1 MYRRKLT
8 LILIQFLI
16 LTASVMAQS
25 KPAAQVQATA
35 PDGLSATEFSRLI
48 RELSEPGGSFHSD
61 NLVSN
66 ETSFLHITDKLK
78 QLSAPGGA
86 YIGVGPEQ
94 NFTYIARVRPRIAFI
109 IDIRHQ
115 AAIQHLM
122 FKAIFH
128 LAPDRVQFLSR
139 LLSRP
144 LVKGKAPGTTAQI
157 TEVLDYLNSTPVD
170 EKFHA
175 ATLAEISRMIQKD
188 FQYQLSEAEQ
198 KDLQYL
204 FDSFRDNGL
213 EITYQ
218 TRYGYQRSYFPT
230 MKDLILQTDLHGK
243 YGHFLTSNEDYEF
256 VRNMQLKNLI
266 VPVTGD
272 FAGDK
277 AFAAVGDYLRKK
289 GLTVSAFYTSNV
301 EQYLFQNRVFEAFV
315 SNVRKL
321 PINDRSLFIR
331 AAVARGGHPAG
342 LPGHRLTTLLQRV
355 TVFLND
361 FAEGRYPSYWSL
373 VTTNYIAADQ

>member
-1 MYRRKLT
+1 MHQRKLT
-8 LILIQFLI
+8 LILIQWLI
-16 LTASVMAQS
+16 LMAAVTAQS
-25 KPAAQVQATA
+25 KPAAPTPTAT
-35 PDGLSATEFSRLI
+35 DGLSASEFARLI
-48 RELSEPGGSFHSD
+48 RDLSEPGGSFHSD

-66 ETSFLHITDKLK
+66 ETSFLYITDKLK

-86 YIGVGPEQ
+86 YLGVGPEQ

-109 IDIRHQ
+109 VDIRHQ
-115 AAIQHLM
+115 AAMQHLM
-122 FKAIFH
+122 YKALFH

-144 LVKGKAPGTTAQI
+144 LVKGKAPGTTAPI
-157 TEVLDYLNSTPVD
+157 TEILDYLGNTPVD

-175 ATLAEISRMIQKD
+175 ATLAEISKLIQKD
-188 FQYQLSEAEQ
+188 YQYPLSEAEQ
-198 KDLQYL
+198 KDLQYI

-213 EITYQ
+213 ETTYQ
-218 TRYGYQRSYFPT
+218 SRYGYQRSYFPT
-230 MKDLILQTDLHGK
+230 MKDLILQTDLHGQ
-243 YGHFLTSNEDYEF
+243 YGHFLTSNDDYEF
-256 VRNMQLKNLI
+256 VRNLQLKNLI

-277 AFAAVGDYLRKK
+277 AFAAIGDYLRKK
-289 GLTVSAFYTSNV
+289 GLVVSAFYTSNV

-315 SNVRKL
+315 ANVRKL

-342 LPGHRLTTLLQRV
+342 RPGHRLTTLLQRV